1 MLKKALSVFV
11 AAVLLLAAIPMV
23 ASAADMAEYNYS
35 EIKNVYEGYT
45 PIPLLVI
52 VMSFDADGDGK
63 DAYLEGKSTTDS
75 SSAAYKEQWAHSE
88 ESYWAQSLFGNEGNT
103 MKNYFKLMSN
113 GNFWWEPAEETYGE
127 ANNGIVYVTLNMQHP
142 GVSGSGQPSN
152 IGSSR
157 IPAINEAA
165 KYVDFAKYDKNG
177 DGTITWDEL
186 TFLYICAGRST
197 KFTSSPVGS
206 SIWGVHSFKSDG
218 TSWSTKINGIT
229 LCKTK
234 YTAVG
239 EMQNDGKPLSFGSI
253 AHELGHVLGADDL
266 YTLGGYKW
274 NGGPGNLAL
283 QGGGSGI
290 GQNKGARAGT
300 APAAIDPYYLID
312 YGFEKATVVQDG
324 TYTLYSRE
332 STKGDYNIIRINTAN
347 PNEYYLIE
355 NRYTV
360 DPSTYDAI
368 DHSARGILIWHIDE
382 TVMKSGVPVGYKEGS
397 PRNPGIEDLNP
408 SGSLAW
414 GSEAG
419 TYFDCH
425 NYKFLES
432 QTWYTLLTEEEADN
446 FDLKIEFLSE
456 KGNEMQIKSAAP

>member
-75 SSAAYKEQWAHSE
+75 SSAAYKEQWVHSE

-186 TFLYICAGRST
+186 TFL
-197 KFTSSPVGS
+197 
-206 SIWGVHSFKSDG
+206 
-218 TSWSTKINGIT
+218 
-229 LCKTK
+229 
-234 YTAVG
+234 
-239 EMQNDGKPLSFGSI
+239 
-253 AHELGHVLGADDL
+253 
-266 YTLGGYKW
+266 
-274 NGGPGNLAL
+274 
-283 QGGGSGI
+283 
-290 GQNKGARAGT
+290 
-300 APAAIDPYYLID
+300 
-312 YGFEKATVVQDG
+312 
-324 TYTLYSRE
+324 
-332 STKGDYNIIRINTAN
+332 
-347 PNEYYLIE
+347 
-355 NRYTV
+355 
-360 DPSTYDAI
+360 
-368 DHSARGILIWHIDE
+368 
-382 TVMKSGVPVGYKEGS
+382 
-397 PRNPGIEDLNP
+397 
-408 SGSLAW
+408 
-414 GSEAG
+414 
-419 TYFDCH
+419 
-425 NYKFLES
+425 
-432 QTWYTLLTEEEADN
+432 
-446 FDLKIEFLSE
+446 
-456 KGNEMQIKSAAP
+456 